1 MEPSPRDLVR
11 ALSIPRAESDKN
23 LRSTIIM
30 TRNSSTTTE
39 PLGLSSV
46 LTGSLPLSLLT
57 DHAPERYTVEAV
69 FTRRPNPEELKE
81 LLGGGTR
88 EHMSKSGYP
97 TVEITVSDR
106 RMEVANTN
114 LQELRDGLG
123 MVLSDLLDEISE
135 KVRERNDTAAMQYE
149 AVAAAEQERIA
160 AVTELAKSVR
170 FVTTRRA
177 SEDAHLPSA
186 VDNSQMQDW
195 ASEGGQKL

>member
-1 MEPSPRDLVR
+1 
-11 ALSIPRAESDKN
+11 
-23 LRSTIIM
+23 M

>member
-1 MEPSPRDLVR
+1 MNR
-11 ALSIPRAESDKN
+11 K
-23 LRSTIIM
+23 RSTV
-30 TRNSSTTTE
+30 TE

-69 FTRRPNPEELKE
+69 FTRRPHPDELKE
-81 LLGGGTR
+81 LLGGSTR
-88 EHMSKSGYP
+88 EYMSKSGYP

-123 MVLSDLLDEISE
+123 VVLSDLLDEISE
-135 KVRERNDTAAMQYE
+135 KVRERNDTAAIQYE

-160 AVTELAKSVR
+160 AVTALAESVR

-177 SEDAHLPSA
+177 SEAAHLPSA
-186 VDNSQMQDW
+186 LDNSQMQDW